1 MANRDYPLAPTYTSG
16 GGGDKK
22 KKPAKNQGYVDIKN
36 KQIEE
41 NPRAIGGLTVP
52 EIQSY
57 DKNVY
62 KPKQKEWNK
71 MARQGKLTKSQ
82 VKDSMAYY
90 KPDKID
96 LKRVPVEKPSK
107 PNKKSKLGIGW
118 GKNPMW

>member
-1 MANRDYPLAPTYTSG
+1 MANRDYPLAPTYSKG
-16 GGGDKK
+16 PG
-22 KKPAKNQGYVDIKN
+22 KPAKNQGYVNIKN
-36 KQIEE
+36 KTIEE

-71 MARQGKLTKSQ
+71 MASQGKLTKGQ

-96 LKRVPVEKPSK
+96 LKRVPVEKYSK
-107 PNKKSKLGIGW
+107 SKKKSGLKVEW